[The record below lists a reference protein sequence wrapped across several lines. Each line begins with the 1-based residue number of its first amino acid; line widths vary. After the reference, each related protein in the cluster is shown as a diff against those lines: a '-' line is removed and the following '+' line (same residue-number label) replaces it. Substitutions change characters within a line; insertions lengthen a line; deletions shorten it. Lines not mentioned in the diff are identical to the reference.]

1 MMVVDSVEPE
11 KVKAHL
17 EAQLDYLDE
26 RHAAGRA
33 IYDRGSQF
41 APAFG
46 MIGTLIGLINLLG
59 NLDDISSVAPNM
71 AVALITT
78 FYGSI
83 MANFIFLPISSK
95 LAVRH
100 DQEYL
105 CKVIIC
111 EGIQGIQAGENPR
124 FIEERLAH
132 LLPAGKYQ
140 IQGEDDGRSKKGKG
154 RKR

>member
-1 MMVVDSVEPE
+1 
-11 KVKAHL
+11 
-17 EAQLDYLDE
+17 
-26 RHAAGRA
+26 
-33 IYDRGSQF
+33 
-41 APAFG
+41 
-46 MIGTLIGLINLLG
+46 
-59 NLDDISSVAPNM
+59 M

-140 IQGEDDGRSKKGKG
+140 IQGEEESRGKGKSKG
-154 RKR
+154 KRR